1 MNQIFNG
8 KDDFVEQFKASCTT
22 TIGKSVADCTD
33 AERFQALATLVAA
46 KSREVEVATD
56 QGYRQNHKKKV
67 YYFSLEF
74 LIGPLLDNYLIN
86 YGIRDMV
93 DEALADMGLSLGDIE
108 RQEVDPGLGNGGLGR
123 LAACFMDSLA
133 HEGIAGYGNGMR
145 YRYGLFH
152 QAIKNGCQVEE
163 TDNWLANGFPWEI
176 RRAQSAVTVTFGGEV
191 VRHEGEDGSYWFTV
205 EGGQKVK
212 AVPYDVPIVGYGGK
226 TVNKLRLW
234 SAEPAEED
242 FDLDAF
248 NEGKYAEANK
258 FRSDVEAISTILYPN
273 DAGEHGRILRV
284 KQEYLFVSAGLQ
296 TILRSYEHEYGPD
309 WEHFP
314 DHVSLHTNDTH
325 PAMCGPELMRLLVDE
340 RKLDWDTAWDIVT
353 RSVSYTN
360 HTVMPE
366 ALETW
371 PIEMFR
377 PLVPR
382 IYMYIDEI
390 NRRYIESLKAK
401 YADWQRL
408 AAETAV
414 LWDGRVRMANLSI
427 ICGHSVNGVSA
438 IHSEILKH
446 DVLKGFYETTPEKFN
461 NKTNGVS
468 HRRFLGEAN
477 PPLSRVITEAIGD
490 RWMTPSSWPSSRSTR
505 TTRRFSTASSTPS
518 TRTRFAWP
526 PTSRRRRA
534 SSLTR
539 TPPSMCRSSAS
550 TPTSASCS
558 TSSRSSTCT
567 TA

>member
-284 KQEYLFVSAGLQ
+284 KL
-296 TILRSYEHEYGPD
+296 
-309 WEHFP
+309 
-314 DHVSLHTNDTH
+314 
-325 PAMCGPELMRLLVDE
+325 
-340 RKLDWDTAWDIVT
+340 
-353 RSVSYTN
+353 
-360 HTVMPE
+360 
-366 ALETW
+366 
-371 PIEMFR
+371 
-377 PLVPR
+377 
-382 IYMYIDEI
+382 
-390 NRRYIESLKAK
+390 
-401 YADWQRL
+401 
-408 AAETAV
+408 
-414 LWDGRVRMANLSI
+414 
-427 ICGHSVNGVSA
+427 
-438 IHSEILKH
+438 
-446 DVLKGFYETTPEKFN
+446 
-461 NKTNGVS
+461 
-468 HRRFLGEAN
+468 
-477 PPLSRVITEAIGD
+477 
-490 RWMTPSSWPSSRSTR
+490 
-505 TTRRFSTASSTPS
+505 
-518 TRTRFAWP
+518 
-526 PTSRRRRA
+526 
-534 SSLTR
+534 
-539 TPPSMCRSSAS
+539 RSSAS
-550 TPTSASCS
+550 ATK
-558 TSSRSSTCT
+558 
-567 TA
+567 